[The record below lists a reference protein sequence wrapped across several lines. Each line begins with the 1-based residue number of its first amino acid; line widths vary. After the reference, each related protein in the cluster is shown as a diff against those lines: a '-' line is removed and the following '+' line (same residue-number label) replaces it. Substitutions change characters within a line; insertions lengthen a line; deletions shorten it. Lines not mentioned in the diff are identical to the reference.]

1 MVNVNAIVMENVSHA
16 QAVAALKRAGKRV
29 ELTVKRKAVVK
40 VFMILKISH
49 FIDRILMEYIDSI
62 RSLEC
67 SLRFFST
74 CFIKIRSR
82 K

>member
-40 VFMILKISH
+40 VFMKISH
-49 FIDRILMEYIDSI
+49 FIEGILMEDIEPI
-62 RSLEC
+62 C
-67 SLRFFST
+67 S
-74 CFIKIRSR
+74 
-82 K
+82 